1 MGLTPGSRI
10 ASYDI
15 VALLG
20 AGGMGE
26 VYRARDSRLGRDVAI
41 KVLPA
46 DFAGD
51 PERLGRFEQ
60 EARAAAAL
68 NHPNIL
74 AVYDVGQQPSTGAG
88 PAAPYIVTELLEG
101 GTLREGMAGG
111 PLPVRKAIEYAVQIA
126 RGLAAAHD
134 RGIVHRDLKPENVFI
149 TADQRVKI
157 LDFGLAKLTQLEP
170 ALAGASAI
178 ATTPPQTL
186 PGLVLGTVGYM
197 APEQVRGLPADHRSD
212 IFALGTLLYEMLS
225 GMRAFTGATPMD
237 AMTAILKE
245 DPPELPIAERHI
257 PPALGRIVMRCL
269 EKSPAARFKS
279 ADDLA
284 FALEGLTTHS
294 EPVAALAGR
303 AARPRRESLAW
314 MTAGVFLL
322 AAAALGV
329 MLYQARQASTSP
341 PEMRVQLITPP
352 DASVTSFALSPD
364 GTKLAFNARGQLWL
378 RPLGSDVAQPL
389 AATEGANQGAFWSP
403 DSKSIGFFSDGQ
415 LKRID
420 LETGLVRVLASAP
433 NPIWG
438 TWNDEGTIL
447 FVPSPST
454 PLMRV
459 GAGGQGL
466 AQVTRLNPPQQISH
480 RFPRFLPDGR
490 RFLFFS
496 LGPVESRG
504 VYVGSLDS
512 PETHRLLETDSPAEF
527 VPPDSVLFMR
537 DGALLAQRLNL
548 DTLQMEGDAAPVAAR
563 VAVGNFSSVAV
574 SGSTSGSIA
583 YRAHAGERQ
592 SFWLDRSGRQIGILG
607 GPDGAQPTTPQ
618 LSRDDRLLA
627 LQRTVNG
634 NVDIWVTDVERGGER
649 RFTFEPVRDRTPVW
663 SPDARHVAFA
673 SERTGV
679 FDIYER
685 PFDGPGTETL
695 LVASSDA
702 KLVYDWSP
710 DGRFV
715 LYGVQDSKTGNDLW
729 VVPVT
734 GDRKPVPVA
743 VTPFSEQGGRFSVD
757 GRWIAYYSNESG
769 RNEVYVQPF
778 PGPGT
783 RIQMSTQGGQAPQWR
798 RDGREL
804 TYLAPDNRVM
814 ALPIEVSGSTIRPG
828 APVNLFAAPP
838 GGFVMS
844 SDGQRFLVS
853 TVTAEPAPITLLL
866 NWAGLRTRTN

>member
-1 MGLTPGSRI
+1 MQGVRMSLSAGSRI
-10 ASYDI
+10 ASYEI

-74 AVYDVGQQPSTGAG
+74 AVYDVGKQPSTGSG
-88 PAAPYIVTELLEG
+88 QAALYIVTELLEG

-111 PLPVRKAIEYAVQIA
+111 PLAVRKAIEYAVQIA
-126 RGLAAAHD
+126 KGLAAAHD

-157 LDFGLAKLTQLEP
+157 LDFGLAKLTQPEP
-170 ALAGASAI
+170 ALAGASEM
-178 ATTPPQTL
+178 ATTPSQTL

-197 APEQVRGLPADHRSD
+197 APEQVRGLNADHRSD
-212 IFALGTLLYEMLS
+212 IFALGAVLYEMLS
-225 GMRAFTGATPMD
+225 GMRAFTGASPMD

-245 DPPELPIAERHI
+245 EPPDLPLAERHI

-303 AARPRRESLAW
+303 AATPRRERLAW
-314 MTAGVFLL
+314 VTTAVLV
-322 AAAALGV
+322 AAVAVLGL
-329 MLYQARQASTSP
+329 MLFQARGAPQREA
-341 PEMRVQLITPP
+341 PEMRLQVMTPP
-352 DASVTSFALSPD
+352 GTSLTAFALSPD
-364 GTKLAFNARGQLWL
+364 VTKLVFLARGQLWL
-378 RPLGSDVAQPL
+378 RPLGSDAAQPL
-389 AATEGANQGAFWSP
+389 SATEGANQGAFWSP
-403 DSKSIGFFSDGQ
+403 DSKSIGFFSSDGQ

-420 LETGLVRVLASAP
+420 LDTGLVRVLASAQT
-433 NPIWG
+433 PIWG

-447 FVPSPST
+447 FAPSPSS

-466 AQVTRLNPPQQISH
+466 AQVTRLDPPRQISH
-480 RFPRFLPDGR
+480 RFPRFLPGGR

-496 LGPVESRG
+496 LGPLESRG

-527 VPPDSVLFMR
+527 LSPDSVLFMR

-548 DTLQMEGDAAPVAAR
+548 DTLQMEGDPAPVAAR
-563 VAVGNFSSVAV
+563 VAVANFSSVAV
-574 SGSTSGSIA
+574 SGSASGAIA

-592 SFWLDRSGRQIGILG
+592 SFWLDRSGRQIGMLG
-607 GPDGAQPTTPQ
+607 GPDGAQPATPQ

-715 LYGVQDSKTGNDLW
+715 LYGVQDPKTGNDLW

-743 VTPFSEQGGRFSVD
+743 GTPFAEQGGRFSVD
-757 GRWIAYYSNESG
+757 GR
-769 RNEVYVQPF
+769 
-778 PGPGT
+778 
-783 RIQMSTQGGQAPQWR
+783 
-798 RDGREL
+798 
-804 TYLAPDNRVM
+804 
-814 ALPIEVSGSTIRPG
+814 
-828 APVNLFAAPP
+828 
-838 GGFVMS
+838 
-844 SDGQRFLVS
+844 
-853 TVTAEPAPITLLL
+853 
-866 NWAGLRTRTN
+866 

>member
-1 MGLTPGSRI
+1 MSLSVGSRI
-10 ASYDI
+10 ASYEI

-26 VYRARDSRLGRDVAI
+26 VYRARDPRLGRDVAI

-46 DFAGD
+46 GLAAD

-74 AVYDVGQQPSTGAG
+74 AVHDVGQHDGV
-88 PAAPYIVTELLEG
+88 PYLVTELLEG
-101 GTLREGMAGG
+101 DTLRERMARG
-111 PLPVRKAIEYAVQIA
+111 PLAVRKAIEYAVQIA
-126 RGLAAAHD
+126 KGLAAAHD
-134 RGIVHRDLKPENVFI
+134 RGIVHRDVKPENVFI
-149 TADQRVKI
+149 TSDERVKI
-157 LDFGLAKLTQLEP
+157 LDFGLAKLTQP
-170 ALAGASAI
+170 DPVFAAASAML
-178 ATTPPQTL
+178 TTPQQTL
-186 PGLVLGTVGYM
+186 PGIVLGTVGYM

-212 IFALGTLLYEMLS
+212 LFALGAVLHEMLS
-225 GMRAFTGATPMD
+225 GRRAFTGDTPMD

-245 DPPELPIAERHI
+245 DPPDLPMVESHI
-257 PPALGRIVMRCL
+257 PLALARIVSRCL
-269 EKSPAARFKS
+269 EKAPGARFKS

-284 FALEGLTTHS
+284 FALEGLATHS
-294 EPVAALAGR
+294 EPVAALTGR
-303 AARPRRESLAW
+303 VPTPRRERLAW
-314 MTAGVFLL
+314 VTTAVLV
-322 AAAALGV
+322 AAVAVLGL
-329 MLYQARQASTSP
+329 MLFQARGAPQREA
-341 PEMRVQLITPP
+341 PEMRLDIGLPP
-352 DASVTSFALSPD
+352 GAGLTAFALSPD
-364 GTKLAFNARGQLWL
+364 GTKLVFLARGQLWL
-378 RPLGSDVAQPL
+378 RPLGSDAAQPL
-389 AATEGANQGAFWSP
+389 SATEGTNQGAFWSP

-420 LETGLVRVLASAP
+420 LGTGLVRVLASAP
-433 NPIWG
+433 TPIWG

-466 AQVTRLNPPQQISH
+466 AQVTRLTPPRQISH

-496 LGPVESRG
+496 LGPLESRG

-512 PETHRLLETDSPAEF
+512 PETHRLLETDSPADF

-563 VAVGNFSSVAV
+563 VAVAGFSSVAV

-607 GPDGAQPTTPQ
+607 GPDGAQPATPQ

-663 SPDARHVAFA
+663 SPDAHRVAFA

-715 LYGVQDSKTGNDLW
+715 LYGVQDPKTGRDLW

-734 GDRKPVPVA
+734 GDRTPVLVA
-743 VTPFSEQGGRFSVD
+743 GTPFAEQGGRFSVD
-757 GRWIAYYSNESG
+757 GRWIAYESNESG
-769 RNEVYVQPF
+769 RTEIYVQPF
-778 PGPGT
+778 PGSGT

-814 ALPIEVSGSTIRPG
+814 ALPIEVTGSTVKPG
-828 APVNLFAAPP
+828 TPVKLFTAPP